1 MSYIIVGRYTG
12 MNLPRTFYTDFKV
25 RKISATEI

>member
-1 MSYIIVGRYTG
+1 MSYIIVNRYMG
-12 MNLPRTFYTDFKV
+12 MNLARTFYTDIKV